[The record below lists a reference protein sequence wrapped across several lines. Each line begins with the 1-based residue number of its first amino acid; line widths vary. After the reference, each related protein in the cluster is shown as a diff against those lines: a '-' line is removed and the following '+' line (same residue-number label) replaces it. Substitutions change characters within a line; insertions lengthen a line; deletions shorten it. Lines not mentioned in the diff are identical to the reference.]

1 MTQCRFYQQTGR
13 DFSRRGLIKG
23 VAAVAGVATIGTRFA
38 LAQSTQTAATPPSTV
53 TNPPRDFGPG
63 APPVTYPD
71 SDILTIDPLFN
82 KYRVNNTA
90 IVRLWTGGLWSE
102 GPAWSNQG
110 QYLVWSDIP
119 NNRQLRW
126 FRRMVTSA
134 SSGCRPTTA
143 MATAST
149 FKDASL
155 PAST

>member
-71 SDILTIDPLFN
+71 SDIVTTQQSCVCGLGVCGRRGRLG
-82 KYRVNNTA
+82 A
-90 IVRLWTGGLWSE
+90 IK
-102 GPAWSNQG
+102 
-110 QYLVWSDIP
+110 
-119 NNRQLRW
+119 
-126 FRRMVTSA
+126 A
-134 SSGCRPTTA
+134 SI
-143 MATAST
+143 
-149 FKDASL
+149 
-155 PAST
+155 